1 MKKDKPREDWIDLSI
16 PHSGKEI
23 VQEFYKFIC
32 NDELVAEF
40 PEDLY
45 LVEDIIS
52 DYLKPNE
59 LYNLERVTI
68 TQRKGTISLT
78 QLRIVEFVNDRQ
90 GDIIDIITSNGFN
103 INIFLNRYRD
113 DLIFVNE

>member
-1 MKKDKPREDWIDLSI
+1 MKKDKPREDWIDLNIS
-16 PHSGKEI
+16 HSGKEI

-32 NDELVAEF
+32 NDELVGEF
-40 PEDLY
+40 PEDIY

-68 TQRKGTISLT
+68 TQRRGTISLE
-78 QLRIVEFVNDRQ
+78 QLRIVSFAKDRP
-90 GDIIDIITSNGFN
+90 GDILEIITSNGN
-103 INIFLNRYRD
+103 SINIFLNRYRD
-113 DLIFVNE
+113 GLIFKNE